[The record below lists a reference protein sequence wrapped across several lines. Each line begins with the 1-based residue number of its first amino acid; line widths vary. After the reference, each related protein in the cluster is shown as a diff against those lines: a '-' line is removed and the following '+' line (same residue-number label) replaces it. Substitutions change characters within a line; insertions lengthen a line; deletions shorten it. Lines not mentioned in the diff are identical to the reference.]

1 MKLYNIIKNDLLK
14 SFKNGNVD
22 KKNLLRSVIGECDRK
37 GKELDNTKC
46 ISIIKQMIKNAKIMK
61 NENEIK
67 ILNSYLPSILTGK
80 ELTTKI
86 NDLLF
91 DSSKKY
97 TFKDIMQYLKST
109 YNNVDMKYASIYL
122 KKIGIK

>member
-14 SFKNGNVD
+14 SFKNGNMD

-37 GKELDNTKC
+37 GKELDDTKC

-122 KKIGIK
+122 KKIGVK

>member
-14 SFKNGNVD
+14 SFKNGNMD
-22 KKNLLRSVIGECDRK
+22 KKNLLRSLIGECDRK
-37 GKELDNTKC
+37 GKELDDTKC

-122 KKIGIK
+122 KKIGVK